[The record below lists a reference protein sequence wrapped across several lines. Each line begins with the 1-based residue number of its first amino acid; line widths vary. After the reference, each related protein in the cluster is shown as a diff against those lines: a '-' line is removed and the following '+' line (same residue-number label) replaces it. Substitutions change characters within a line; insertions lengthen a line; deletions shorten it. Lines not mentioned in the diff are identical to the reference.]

1 MSELTNRVRR
11 MLSQAQTFA
20 KDAPLEALSR
30 AQLALRTASASL
42 AQASEDE
49 RLELQTLCELAETR
63 SERYQVVLASWS
75 AGVRERSELYNQHE
89 RQRLQQPLPQK
100 V

>member
-1 MSELTNRVRR
+1 

-30 AQLALRTASASL
+30 ARLALRTANAGL
-42 AQASEDE
+42 AQANEEE
-49 RLELQTLCELAETR
+49 RQELQTLCELAEAR
-63 SERYQVVLASWS
+63 SERYQAALANWS
-75 AGVRERSELYNQHE
+75 AQVRERAELYNQHE
-89 RQRLQQPLPQK
+89 RERLQQPLPAK